1 VDDTHDTRSGR
12 TVSRFAHMSTG
23 RPVDARRV
31 ALDHPISREWAFAGS
46 TGAGVRVCLID
57 SGIDGSHPDVGPV
70 VGGLW
75 TVELPELPELPDSDR
90 EPRVVADDR
99 GDVAGH
105 GTACASIIRRLAPAA
120 ELASV
125 RILGPRLGGA
135 GAALVAALRW
145 AIDQRF
151 DLVNLS
157 LSTRRHT
164 FKEELHDL
172 VDRAAFAG
180 IVVVASAHNSP
191 IDSFPWR
198 FASVISIGSHA
209 VADPWHLEANAQP
222 PVDFF
227 APGVDIDVAGL
238 GGGRVRVSGNS
249 FATPHVTG
257 VLAVLRA
264 KHPHL
269 GPVQLKHVLAAISN
283 NLS

>member
-1 VDDTHDTRSGR
+1 VDETHDTRPGR

-31 ALDHPISREWAFAGS
+31 ALDHPISREWALAGS

-57 SGIDGSHPDVGPV
+57 SGIDESHPDVGPLG
-70 VGGLW
+70 GGLW
-75 TVELPELPELPDSDR
+75 TVELPGTDGED
-90 EPRVVADDR
+90 PRVVADDR

-105 GTACASIIRRLAPAA
+105 GTACASIIRRLAPAVD
-120 ELASV
+120 LASV

-145 AIDQRF
+145 AVDQRF

-157 LSTRRHT
+157 LSTRRHA

-172 VDRAAFAG
+172 VDRASFAG
-180 IVVVASAHNSP
+180 IVVIASAHNSP

-209 VADPWHLEANAQP
+209 VADPWYLEANAQP

-257 VLAVLRA
+257 LLAVLRA

-269 GPVQLKHVLAAISN
+269 GPVQLKHVLAAISH